1 MTLHLPAKLTN
12 HHQLIM
18 TKTLFICGSLFLFA
32 CSSPTKSIKPV
43 NTKDYLGIDQTL
55 IDSIYSSAVQD
66 ALNPEP
72 DEVSFNLKT
81 ITTNDTNLTWSE
93 IDGEKYLLVVSY
105 KTTTSYYQN
114 DSTGFYNTG
123 PYDIWVTVAPEMQ
136 LLCSCYTFESIDRLR
151 WRLRQLLGLLP
162 DGEQDHFVE
171 FWVRPQDLF
180 RPCPDSEVYDDSCD
194 LCFREDVSRDHRRW
208 FNELRAVQYKEGN
221 KRFTGYPWTQL
232 GYTYDWNPNNKS
244 HIGLSEFVV
253 KKNAR
258 VIVGNIKMTA
268 EYCEKSS
275 N

>member
-1 MTLHLPAKLTN
+1 MS
-12 HHQLIM
+12 HHQFIM
-18 TKTLFICGSLFLFA
+18 GKILFIGVSLFLFA
-32 CSSPTKSIKPV
+32 CSSSIKNIKPV
-43 NTKDYLGIDQTL
+43 NTKDFFGIDQTQ
-55 IDSIYSSAVQD
+55 IDSIYSAAVQD
-66 ALNPEP
+66 AINPEP
-72 DEVSFNLKT
+72 NEVFFNLKA
-81 ITTNDTNLTWSE
+81 ITMADTNLIWHE
-93 IDGEKYLLVVSY
+93 IDGEKYLLLVSY
-105 KTTTSYYQN
+105 KTNASYYGN

-123 PYDIWVTVAPEMQ
+123 PYNIWVTVAPEMQ
-136 LLCSCYTFESIDRLR
+136 LLCSCYTFENIDRLR

-162 DGEQDHFVE
+162 DGNQNHFVE

-208 FNELRAVQYKEGN
+208 FNELRAVQFKEGN

-244 HIGLSEFVV
+244 HIGLSEFVI

-258 VIVGNIKMTA
+258 VFVDNIMTTA
-268 EYCEKSS
+268 EYCEKSM